1 MRLLIAG
8 GGTGGDLYP
17 ALAVARAFRAEEPS
31 GAVLLVGRKGG
42 PEERLVPAA
51 GFELET
57 VRVRGLDRDAPWK
70 NLALPVLVP
79 LALRAALRIVDRF
92 RPDVVLGMGGYVMA
106 PAVAA
111 ARIRRLPYVLH
122 EKDVRPGLAT
132 RYFAANAAA
141 VCTTLPG
148 TESRLRGVR
157 VVMTGVPLRE
167 GFQPRTP
174 DVPPRRL
181 LVTGGSQGARR
192 LNQAVWSALD
202 GLCQRFEEVV
212 HVAGQQGADGLPQH
226 ARDRYRGIAFTD
238 DMAALMA
245 RADLIVGRAGV
256 GTIAEAAAVGLPMVL
271 VPGTFG
277 GGHQAENAAAMVS
290 AGAAVTIPEHVL
302 GQDLL
307 VYSGA
312 IKKSP
317 ELDAARAMG
326 VKVLSRAEMLAQM
339 INDADSIAVAGT
351 AGKTTVTHMVGH
363 ILVIA
368 GYDPTVLVGDGSS
381 TRAGKTEWLVA
392 ETDESDGTLT
402 LHHPQRAIVTNIELD
417 HPDHFRDV
425 SAVRDLFQWFIE
437 AIPET
442 GLAVLCA
449 DDELA
454 RQLKPRARKVTYGF
468 RQGATYRC
476 APTRPCPVY
485 RGADLLGHIDLRQPG
500 RHNIQNAT
508 GAAAVALEIGV
519 PFGDVAG
526 ALQTFPGAHRR
537 MEFLG
542 TFQGAAV
549 YDDYAHHPT
558 KVRATIEAA
567 RELRHRRLLVVF
579 QPHRYSRLSALMHD
593 FARSFE
599 GADRV
604 YVLDVYSAGEDNVSG
619 VQAADLAHQVPQAIY
634 VGDFTRAKEALKEIV
649 GPDDLVLLM
658 GAGDIKK
665 LGDELA
671 HKV

>member
-1 MRLLIAG
+1 MGAG
-8 GGTGGDLYP
+8 GAGVS
-17 ALAVARAFRAEEPS
+17 ALARVFLARGDEVS
-31 GAVLLVGRKGG
+31 GCDAR
-42 PEERLVPAA
+42 ESETTA
-51 GFELET
+51 ELE
-57 VRVRGLDRDAPWK
+57 
-70 NLALPVLVP
+70 
-79 LALRAALRIVDRF
+79 
-92 RPDVVLGMGGYVMA
+92 
-106 PAVAA
+106 
-111 ARIRRLPYVLH
+111 
-122 EKDVRPGLAT
+122 E
-132 RYFAANAAA
+132 
-141 VCTTLPG
+141 
-148 TESRLRGVR
+148 
-157 VVMTGVPLRE
+157 
-167 GFQPRTP
+167 
-174 DVPPRRL
+174 
-181 LVTGGSQGARR
+181 
-192 LNQAVWSALD
+192 
-202 GLCQRFEEVV
+202 
-212 HVAGQQGADGLPQH
+212 
-226 ARDRYRGIAFTD
+226 
-238 DMAALMA
+238 
-245 RADLIVGRAGV
+245 AGV
-256 GTIAEAAAVGLPMVL
+256 AMSL
-271 VPGTFG
+271 
-277 GGHQAENAAAMVS
+277 GHN
-290 AGAAVTIPEHVL
+290 PEHVL
-302 GQDLL
+302 GKDLL

-312 IKKSP
+312 IKNSA

-326 VKVLSRAEMLAQM
+326 VAVLSRAEMLARL
-339 INDADSIAVAGT
+339 IGETNSIAVAGT

-363 ILVIA
+363 ILVTA

-381 TRAGKTEWLVA
+381 ARAGHSDWLVA

-437 AIPET
+437 ALPED
-442 GLAVLCA
+442 GLAVVCA

-454 RQLKPRARKVTYGF
+454 RELKPRARKVTYGF

-476 APTRPCPVY
+476 EPVRPFPIY

-500 RHNIQNAT
+500 RHMIQNAT
-508 GAAAVALEIGV
+508 AAAAMALEIGV
-519 PFGDVAG
+519 GFPDVAA
-526 ALQTFPGAHRR
+526 ALRSFPGAHRR

-567 RELRHRRLLVVF
+567 RELRHRRLVVVF
-579 QPHRYSRLSALMHD
+579 QPHRYSRLHALMHD
-593 FARSFE
+593 FARAFG

-619 VQAADLAHQVPQAIY
+619 VQGSDLAHQIPQGIY
-634 VGDFTRAKEALKEIV
+634 VGDFVRAKEALQEIV